1 MNDIKFEVVK
11 GEEMTREQVES
22 IAQILFNWWKRDF
35 ESGKISQE
43 KKDENALVSDKA
55 IKHI

>member
-35 ESGKISQE
+35 
-43 KKDENALVSDKA
+43 
-55 IKHI
+55 